1 MDNNLTVTKIS
12 WVKVAA
18 KVSEIAG
25 KPYSAQYIREVAN
38 GYRTNKQLAPILKDL
53 GLTNKGVA

>member
-12 WVKVAA
+12 WVKAAA

-53 GLTNKGVA
+53 GLTPTGVA